1 MGMSVRTEYYR
12 YTQYVPPD
20 SLFDSLSFVE
30 VFMLGDQTEEMRNPS
45 HKV

>member
-20 SLFDSLSFVE
+20 SLFARLKKCE
-30 VFMLGDQTEEMRNPS
+30 TLHTESM
-45 HKV
+45 K